1 MVCRALRSCR
11 CWVPQRSLTLQR
23 QSAGAYAATG
33 RVATSRVA
41 SSSIIGSIET
51 RQVGGSAHS
60 YNASTNGLGW
70 RKQCTII
77 EAVASLVKSAG
88 ASTVMSIAGLPR
100 QTRTT
105 IVPQPT
111 WTPFFARRDRPPC
124 PPCAPRFVRP
134 LFWGMAKW
142 VSDKG
147 LCEDEGSAAGSALSF
162 VHDLN
167 PTGGWSGTCRPMPQ
181 RVKQGLCPQRR
192 WVM

>member
-1 MVCRALRSCR
+1 MLGPTTKLDPPKTVSGSLCGHWSGRDEQGCELVHHRVDRDETSGGICALVQRLHQWIRLEKAVHDNRSSG
-11 CWVPQRSLTLQR
+11 VF
-23 QSAGAYAATG
+23 G
-33 RVATSRVA
+33 
-41 SSSIIGSIET
+41 
-51 RQVGGSAHS
+51 
-60 YNASTNGLGW
+60 
-70 RKQCTII
+70 
-77 EAVASLVKSAG
+77 KSAG

-162 VHDLN
+162 LHDLN
-167 PTGGWSGTCRPMPQ
+167 PTGGWSGTYRPMPQ